1 MAKKTF
7 QIAPKLAE
15 DKKPLPVQ
23 EMSVAQIQQ
32 IVAATQDVGRE
43 TVDGGRLMVDGG
55 RRTADG
61 RLLMGDGEQQGRVGD
76 LVEPLRTSIYTS
88 EATLVAPK
96 VAKAPKPVK
105 KKPERP
111 QGRPR
116 REDKVIRVS
125 SDLPEDLYKQ
135 MKTEINRNGYTMNG
149 FLAKVLRGYFEN
161 LKS

>member
-15 DKKPLPVQ
+15 DKKSLPVQ

-32 IVAATQDVGRE
+32 IVATTQNSGRE
-43 TVDGGRLMVDGG
+43 MTD
-55 RRTADG
+55 
-61 RLLMGDGEQQGRVGD
+61 EQQGRVGD
-76 LVEPLRTSIYTS
+76 LVAEPLRTPIYMS
-88 EATLVAPK
+88 EPTLVAPK

-116 REDKVIRVS
+116 REDKVVRVS

-135 MKTEINRNGYTMNG
+135 MKMEINRNGYTMNG

>member
-15 DKKPLPVQ
+15 DKKPLPIQ

-32 IVAATQDVGRE
+32 IARDGARL
-43 TVDGGRLMVDGG
+43 TVD
-55 RRTADG
+55 RT
-61 RLLMGDGEQQGRVGD
+61 RYTTDGEQGGG
-76 LVEPLRTSIYTS
+76 VEVSSAIL
-88 EATLVAPK
+88 EMAAPK
-96 VAKAPKPVK
+96 MVQTKPPKVK

-116 REDKVIRVS
+116 REEKVVRVS

-149 FLAKVLRGYFEN
+149 FLAKVLREYFER
-161 LKS
+161 KA

>member
-1 MAKKTF
+1 MAKRTF

-15 DKKPLPVQ
+15 DKKILPVQ

-32 IVAATQDVGRE
+32 IVAATQDGGRE
-43 TVDGGRLMVDGG
+43 
-55 RRTADG
+55 TADG
-61 RLLMGDGEQQGRVGD
+61 RRRTEDGGREGRVGD
-76 LVEPLRTSIYTS
+76 MVAESLERTPIYID
-88 EATLVAPK
+88 APVPVAPK
-96 VAKAPKPVK
+96 VAKAPKPIK

>member
-7 QIAPKLAE
+7 QIAPKLTE

-23 EMSVAQIQQ
+23 ELSVAQIQQ
-32 IVAATQDVGRE
+32 IVATTQNGVGRE
-43 TVDGGRLMVDGG
+43 TENSEWKGRGANVVENSEE
-55 RRTADG
+55 RTPISFVQ
-61 RLLMGDGEQQGRVGD
+61 E
-76 LVEPLRTSIYTS
+76 S
-88 EATLVAPK
+88 APVVK
-96 VAKAPKPVK
+96 VAKAPKPAK

-116 REDKVIRVS
+116 REEKVIRVS

-149 FLAKVLRGYFEN
+149 FLAKVLRGYFQN

>member
-32 IVAATQDVGRE
+32 IVAATQDGGRE
-43 TVDGGRLMVDGG
+43 TVDELRWTGDGG
-55 RRTADG
+55 RTTADG
-61 RLLMGDGEQQGRVGD
+61 GQQGRVGD

-135 MKTEINRNGYTMNG
+135 MKTEINRNG

>member
-32 IVAATQDVGRE
+32 IVMETQSSERE
-43 TVDGGRLMVDGG
+43 MTDG
-55 RRTADG
+55 
-61 RLLMGDGEQQGRVGD
+61 QQGRVGD
-76 LVEPLRTSIYTS
+76 LVAETLRTSIYTP
-88 EATLVAPK
+88 EPTLVAPK
-96 VAKAPKPVK
+96 VAKATKPVK

-116 REDKVIRVS
+116 REDKVVRVS